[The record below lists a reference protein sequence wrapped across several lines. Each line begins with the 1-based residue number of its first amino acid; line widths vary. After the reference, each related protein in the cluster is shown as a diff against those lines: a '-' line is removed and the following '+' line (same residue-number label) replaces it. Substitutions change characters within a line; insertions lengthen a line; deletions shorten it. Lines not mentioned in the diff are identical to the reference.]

1 MPTRSA
7 AVRKDPTP
15 APPPVAPQNAA
26 LVKLAQN
33 FSIELAPFSKGE
45 QLAAYHTNA
54 AALVVITGKDTH
66 QRGLELIKEG
76 KGLKRDIE
84 EHWKRITRWLD
95 ARKDDVRAIM
105 RDDLAL
111 AERDLARLNT
121 LVITFENA
129 ERERIRVEEERQR
142 QEQLRV
148 ENERRAREQAALE
161 EAALKAEQNSDD
173 LSDRERAFVQRVYAA
188 LGVDAASERW
198 LNAVAKACGFHRD
211 DYGVTLM
218 KRPKITDA
226 IAGLTQAAAIRQQ
239 AVAVAEK
246 PIEVKKVEVESRL
259 GKVAG
264 MGTTVTYTGE
274 CVDYRAFVEAFKRDE
289 VDIETF
295 CEMTQPSETG
305 GNAKARALKENLD
318 RIPGWRHSRKD
329 TKRG

>member
-1 MPTRSA
+1 MATRSA
-7 AVRKDPTP
+7 VRKEPTP
-15 APPPVAPQNAA
+15 APAPPIAPQNAA

-111 AERDLARLNT
+111 AEPDMARLNT

-161 EAALKAEQNSDD
+161 EAALKAEQGSED
-173 LSDRERAFVQRVYAA
+173 LSDRERQFVDLVFSGVHPTTAAERVGYKDPARRSPILMATEKIQAA
-188 LGVDAASERW
+188 INGME
-198 LNAVAKACGFHRD
+198 
-211 DYGVTLM
+211 
-218 KRPKITDA
+218 
-226 IAGLTQAAAIRQQ
+226 QAAAIRQQ
-239 AVAVAEK
+239 AAAVAEK

-264 MGTTVTYTGE
+264 MGTTVTFTGE
-274 CVDYRAFVEAFKRDE
+274 CYDYRAFVEAFKRDE

-318 RIPGWRHSRKD
+318 RIVGWRHVRRD